1 MVLIGVIFLLLLSA
15 FFSGTEIAFI
25 SANKLSIEVLKNK
38 GHKRGNLIAKFY
50 EKPGNFISAMVVGN
64 NIVLVLLTILA
75 TSFIEPFLS
84 EYLQKGSLILVL
96 IVTLI
101 ITVFVLIFGEFLPK
115 ILSRLYS
122 NEMLYRLAYLV
133 NFFLLIL
140 KIPNWFISKLSY
152 GVLKLMKVSHNNDE
166 SEFSRVDLEVYLNES
181 VSGEQDIDKEI
192 LSNMLNLNTLKV
204 KDCYIPRNEIIHLD
218 KSDSLDVAIDLFRQ
232 HKVSRIIVIDDDMEN
247 ICGYIHHQQLL
258 TNPKKLDK
266 IILPITFIPES
277 MALPEALKQFIIGRN
292 SISIVVDEFGG
303 VSGLIT
309 LEDILEEIFGEIEDE
324 HDEGDLF
331 ENQIS
336 EEEYIFAGRLEIDYL
351 NEKYPALQLPE
362 GEYQT
367 LSGYLVS
374 IDQNIPSEG
383 DLIHSDGLYF
393 KIEKVSGTKIELV
406 KILTKNPNE
415 NPQI

>member
-1 MVLIGVIFLLLLSA
+1 
-15 FFSGTEIAFI
+15 
-25 SANKLSIEVLKNK
+25 
-38 GHKRGNLIAKFY
+38 
-50 EKPGNFISAMVVGN
+50 
-64 NIVLVLLTILA
+64 
-75 TSFIEPFLS
+75 
-84 EYLQKGSLILVL
+84 
-96 IVTLI
+96 
-101 ITVFVLIFGEFLPK
+101 
-115 ILSRLYS
+115 
-122 NEMLYRLAYLV
+122 
-133 NFFLLIL
+133 
-140 KIPNWFISKLSY
+140 
-152 GVLKLMKVSHNNDE
+152 
-166 SEFSRVDLEVYLNES
+166 
-181 VSGEQDIDKEI
+181 
-192 LSNMLNLNTLKV
+192 MLNLNTLKV

-247 ICGYIHHQQLL
+247 ISGYIHHQQLL
-258 TNPKKLDK
+258 NNPKKLDK

-277 MALPEALKQFIIGRN
+277 MALPEALKQFIKGRN

-331 ENQIS
+331 EKQIS
-336 EEEYIFAGRLEIDYL
+336 EEEYLFAGRLEIDYI
-351 NEKYPALQLPE
+351 NEKYPLLELPE

-374 IDQNIPSEG
+374 IDQNIPSQG

-406 KILTKNPNE
+406 KILTNNPNE